1 MSDTSPS
8 AAPPP
13 PSLPEPGAWRISAR
27 TAAILLV
34 FTIVFTALMAGAY
47 RLTRPAIEATRQEA
61 KLRLVAEVL
70 SPHEYDNDLLAD
82 AVILPPTPELGLA
95 APSTLYRAR
104 RADKPVALVFE
115 AAAPDGYA
123 GQIGLLLAVR
133 ADGRLAA
140 LRVTNHKE
148 TPGLGD
154 YIDLKKDK
162 NKSAPWIAQFDEREF
177 ADATRWRVKKDG
189 GAFDQRAGATISARA
204 VVNSSGRA
212 VQWLLPRA
220 AALYAL
226 PAGARYEDQTP

>member
-1 MSDTSPS
+1 MSETTPS
-8 AAPPP
+8 TAPPP
-13 PSLPEPGAWRISAR
+13 LPEPPAWRISVR

-34 FTIVFTALMAGAY
+34 FTIAFTTLMAGAY
-47 RLTRPAIEATRQEA
+47 RLTRPTIEATRQEA

-82 AVILPPTPELGLA
+82 AVSLPPVPALGLA

-104 RADKPVALVFE
+104 RGDTPVALVFE

-123 GQIGLLLAVR
+123 GQIGLLVAVR

-154 YIDLKKDK
+154 YIDPKKDK
-162 NKSAPWIAQFDEREF
+162 NKSAPWIAQFDGREF
-177 ADATRWRVKKDG
+177 DDAAHWRVKKDG
-189 GAFDQRAGATISARA
+189 GTFDQRAGATISARA
-204 VVNSSGRA
+204 VVNASGRA
-212 VQWLLPRA
+212 MQWLLPRA
-220 AALYAL
+220 ERLYVL
-226 PAGARYEDQTP
+226 PAGSHYTEAAP